1 MYNKRMVNERSEDFK
16 SPLSLVVR
24 TQIQRGNVSN
34 SKRLVYLLKKI
45 KVNCKVTVKIK
56 IIKIFD
62 GIIKKS

>member
-45 KVNCKVTVKIK
+45 KVNCKFKIK

-62 GIIKKS
+62 GISKKS